1 MIESA
6 QRRVEELD
14 IILVGEVTIIEL
26 ESCLRGCQFC
36 VSNATLLLHYLL
48 DALTGCDPTSA
59 VYLLARPASCPCC
72 SGAVLEQTLVAA

>member
-14 IILVGEVTIIEL
+14 IILVGEATIIEL

-48 DALTGCDPTSA
+48 DELTGCDPSA
-59 VYLLARPASCPCC
+59 EYLLARPARCPSC
-72 SGAVLEQTLVAA
+72 SSAVLEQTLVAA